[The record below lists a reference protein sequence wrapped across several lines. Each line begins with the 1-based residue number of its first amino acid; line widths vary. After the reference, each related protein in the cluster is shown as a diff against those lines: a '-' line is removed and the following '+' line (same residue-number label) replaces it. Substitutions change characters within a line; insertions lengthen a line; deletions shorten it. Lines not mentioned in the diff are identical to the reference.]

1 MCMLVIIGNK
11 MAGRKALLSKLSFPN
26 DPILPSSLHLR
37 AYCSAEEKEEEAE
50 VVVKIEGKSECASF
64 FSAPPSAI
72 INRKIFLKDPLMASP
87 NAKPD
92 IFLADGPPP

>member
-26 DPILPSSLHLR
+26 DPILPSSLHLL

-64 FSAPPSAI
+64 FSVST
-72 INRKIFLKDPLMASP
+72 FSHH
-87 NAKPD
+87 
-92 IFLADGPPP
+92 